1 MNCAQKYF
9 NAQTFGL
16 CGVSLH
22 VSNPVSEGHIAII
35 IETHKACLNVKA
47 TGARSMRVVEILTE
61 DGKEVKEGEPLVM
74 VEKA

>member
-1 MNCAQKYF
+1 MA
-9 NAQTFGL
+9 
-16 CGVSLH
+16 V
-22 VSNPVSEGHIAII
+22 I

-61 DGKEVKEGEPLVM
+61 DGKEVKEGEPLLM

>member
-1 MNCAQKYF
+1 MSNKKYRRET
-9 NAQTFGL
+9 NWRQGI
-16 CGVSLH
+16 CSYDKGH
-22 VSNPVSEGHIAII
+22 VAVI

-61 DGKEVKEGEPLVM
+61 DGKEVKEGEPLLM